1 MDAYYSILYY
11 KTSPFTDEMIALGLF
26 CGGGEGPYI
35 YISENRMKLVKNAIH
50 NNSFLAM
57 RRNIKSLV
65 KAVNGHRESSSNLML
80 FDPTYTIDL
89 FQKLN
94 KKSNGAIR
102 FSSPIAVNGW
112 MTIDLFKEFTSSVLG
127 ENISFK
133 KKNKLKPFHIKWR
146 SVKKAARF
154 KELEKDIAISQ
165 LDKEIASDVL
175 VDLFDAKIKTVY
187 KAMDFD
193 VSEKNLK
200 LKIKDILTIL
210 NSKELQLVIIAPLPR
225 TKLGRESLDALIDG
239 FPSVK
244 VMKIEELFIYYE

>member
-1 MDAYYSILYY
+1 
-11 KTSPFTDEMIALGLF
+11 
-26 CGGGEGPYI
+26 
-35 YISENRMKLVKNAIH
+35 
-50 NNSFLAM
+50 
-57 RRNIKSLV
+57 
-65 KAVNGHRESSSNLML
+65 
-80 FDPTYTIDL
+80 
-89 FQKLN
+89 
-94 KKSNGAIR
+94 
-102 FSSPIAVNGW
+102 

-200 LKIKDILTIL
+200 LKIKDILSIL

-244 VMKIEELFIYYE
+244 VMKVEELFTYYE